1 MWMIDTSTCVS
12 ILRRRL
18 PIALERLRQSSG
30 EDISISSISAAELYH
45 GAAKSA
51 DALREVR
58 KVQDFLAVV
67 RPLEFG
73 SNAAVSYGFVRYF
86 LERKGTVIGAMDM
99 LIAAHALAEGA
110 ILVTHNTREFRRIP
124 GLEVEDWTA

>member
-1 MWMIDTSTCVS
+1 M
-12 ILRRRL
+12 LRRRL
-18 PIALERLRQSSG
+18 PIALERVRQSTG
-30 EDISISSISAAELYH
+30 AEISISSISASELYH
-45 GAAKSA
+45 GAAKST

-73 SNAAVSYGFVRYF
+73 SNAAVSYGFVRCF
-86 LERKGTVIGAMDM
+86 LERKGTVIGPMDM
-99 LIAAHALAEGA
+99 LIAGHALAEGA
-110 ILVTHNTREFRRIP
+110 ILVTHNTREFGRIP